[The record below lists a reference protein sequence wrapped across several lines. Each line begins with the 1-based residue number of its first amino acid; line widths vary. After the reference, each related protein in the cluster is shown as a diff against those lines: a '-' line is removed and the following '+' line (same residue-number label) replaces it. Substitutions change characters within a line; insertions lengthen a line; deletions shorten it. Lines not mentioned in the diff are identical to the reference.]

1 MRLDYQPLD
10 IIYLLHTSSRHISLR
25 PLLQES
31 WHFFKPHMLLPG
43 FVWTG
48 PSDLHLFETRFVIG
62 WEKKNS
68 RDGHITMPLSLKT
81 IIDSTGYRDQQNER
95 FGWVQVTRTTPESGL
110 KKDAVLSGLIH
121 RFPSKRKAE
130 SCRKKSR

>member
-1 MRLDYQPLD
+1 MDGA
-10 IIYLLHTSSRHISLR
+10 LR
-25 PLLQES
+25 PAPIRNKVCDWL
-31 WHFFKPHMLLPG
+31 G
-43 FVWTG
+43 
-48 PSDLHLFETRFVIG
+48 
-62 WEKKNS
+62 KKNN

>member
-1 MRLDYQPLD
+1 MRKYTLKSFRIIHGQFMRLDYQPLD

-62 WEKKNS
+62 WEKK
-68 RDGHITMPLSLKT
+68 T
-81 IIDSTGYRDQQNER
+81 IGM
-95 FGWVQVTRTTPESGL
+95 VT
-110 KKDAVLSGLIH
+110 
-121 RFPSKRKAE
+121 
-130 SCRKKSR
+130 